1 MARVVER
8 GDDNPGQLFFG
19 LTERVATARSLN
31 AVKNFNR
38 SRLVLTF
45 PKLEE

>member
-1 MARVVER
+1 MARVVEP

-19 LTERVATARSLN
+19 LTERVPTARSFN
-31 AVKNFNR
+31 VVKNFNR
-38 SRLVLTF
+38 SRLVLTL